1 MPAILAFGGVLSGV
15 QDPAMGP
22 LPMAGPG
29 ASNLQRNRILGAMSN
44 ADLALLQPHLERVP
58 LKMRQRLHWPNR
70 QIKNVYFPESGIA
83 SVVAVSA
90 SERRHAEIGI
100 VGRDGMTGLPIV
112 LGADRSPFDMFIQ
125 VAGEG
130 QCIST
135 QKLRLVMY
143 ESVTILKC
151 LLRYAHVFAVQ
162 TGYTALANARGNIEE
177 RLARWLLMT
186 HDRMDGDRL
195 EITHE
200 FISLMLGV
208 RRAGVTDA
216 LRRFEAK
223 GLIERARSTVVIK
236 DRAGLE
242 EVANGLYGPPEAE
255 FKRLFA

>member
-1 MPAILAFGGVLSGV
+1 L
-15 QDPAMGP
+15 
-22 LPMAGPG
+22 
-29 ASNLQRNRILGAMSN
+29 SN

-58 LKMRQRLHWPNR
+58 LKMRQRLHWPNK

-90 SERRHAEIGI
+90 GEQRQVEIGI
-100 VGRDGMTGLPIV
+100 VGREGMTGLPIV
-112 LGADRSPFDMFIQ
+112 HGADRSPCDTFIE
-125 VAGEG
+125 VEGEG

-135 QKLRLVMY
+135 QKLRQAMD
-143 ESVTILKC
+143 ESATILKC
-151 LLRYAHVFAVQ
+151 VLRYAHVFAVQ
-162 TGYTALANARGNIEE
+162 TAYTALANARGNIEE

-186 HDRMDGDRL
+186 HDRLDGDKL
-195 EITHE
+195 GLTHE

-208 RRAGVTDA
+208 RRAGVTSA
-216 LRRFEAK
+216 LQGFEAK

-242 EVANGLYGPPEAE
+242 EAANGLYGPPEAE

>member
-1 MPAILAFGGVLSGV
+1 MV
-15 QDPAMGP
+15 
-22 LPMAGPG
+22 GPG
-29 ASNLQRNRILGAMSN
+29 ASNLQRNRILAALSN

-70 QIKNVYFPESGIA
+70 QIRNVYFPESGIA

-90 SERRHAEIGI
+90 SEQRQAEIGI
-100 VGRDGMTGLPIV
+100 VGREGMTGLPIV
-112 LGADRSPFDMFIQ
+112 LSADRSPCDTFIE
-125 VAGEG
+125 VEGEG

-135 QKLRLVMY
+135 PKLRQAMD
-143 ESVTILKC
+143 ESATILKC
-151 LLRYAHVFAVQ
+151 FLRYAHVFAVQ
-162 TGYTALANARGNIEE
+162 TAYTALANARGNIEE

-186 HDRMDGDRL
+186 HDRMDGDKL
-195 EITHE
+195 GLTHE

-208 RRAGVTDA
+208 RRAGVTSA
-216 LRRFEAK
+216 LQGFEAK

-242 EVANGLYGPPEAE
+242 EAANGLYGPPEAE